1 MSAGVHTEQ
10 TSCASCT
17 FFDDAT
23 IRSSDD
29 KGLCRA
35 NPPSGG
41 NGHTAWP
48 TVATHDWCGHFQ
60 FDGGKGAGVAAH
72 A

>member
-10 TSCASCT
+10 TSCKSCT

-23 IRSSDD
+23 VQSAAD

-35 NPPSGG
+35 NPPTGG
-41 NGHTAWP
+41 HGSTAWP

-60 FDGGKGAGVAAH
+60 FDGKSAGAQAGH